1 MRHARAIVVLALPFL
16 WVSPVARAVQK
27 EDLLTVAGDPGQPG
41 GRIVVALRAQPKTLN
56 PVTVLDAPTREITQ
70 RMHADLI
77 SINRI
82 TQATESA
89 LAKSWTVS
97 KDGLH
102 YTLKLRQGLRFSDGH
117 PCDASD
123 VVFSFQVYQDEKTA
137 SPQRDLLMVDDKPIA
152 VRQLDADTVVFDLAK
167 PYAAAERLFDNVAIL
182 PRHLLEKEW
191 REGKMAQA
199 WTLGVTPEAIAGLG
213 PFCLKE
219 FKPGEKL
226 VLRRNPYYWKVDQK
240 GLRLP
245 YLDEIE
251 FQFAG
256 SEEAQVLRF
265 SAGQADVLNRLSSR
279 DFAFLEKDKAA
290 KGYRLVDLG
299 EGMEYNFLFFNLTPD
314 KSAKYPW
321 FSSLP
326 FRKAISAAIDRDAL
340 VRLVYQRR
348 AVPLW
353 GHVPPGNRN
362 WVNDRLPKAARSL
375 AQARQLL
382 TAAGF
387 HWSADG
393 MLQDSNGKAVEFSIA
408 TSASNPE
415 RVQMATLIQDDLRQ
429 LGIRVQVAAIE
440 FRTLLDKVLNKRDFE
455 AAILAMGNGDA
466 DPNAEMNIWLSSGAT
481 HLWNP
486 SQKQPATTWEAE
498 VDRLMYE
505 QTGVLDYAKRKRLY
519 DRVQDIVAGQLPF
532 IFLVSPNVLVAASGK
547 IGNFQAAVLDHHTLW
562 NADRLFIRETV
573 PPAGR

>member
-1 MRHARAIVVLALPFL
+1 M
-16 WVSPVARAVQK
+16 
-27 EDLLTVAGDPGQPG
+27 
-41 GRIVVALRAQPKTLN
+41 N
-56 PVTVLDAPTREITQ
+56 
-70 RMHADLI
+70 ADLI
-77 SINRI
+77 SINRATQI
-82 TQATESA
+82 TEPA

-102 YTLKLRQGLRFSDGH
+102 YTLRLRQGLRFSDGH

-123 VVFSFQVYQDEKTA
+123 VVFSFQVYLDEKTG
-137 SPQRDLLMVDDKPIA
+137 SPQRDLLIIDDKPVA
-152 VRQLDADTVVFDLAK
+152 VKQVDAGTVVFDLAK
-167 PYAAAERLFDNVAIL
+167 PYAAAERIFDSVAIL
-182 PRHLLEKEW
+182 PRHLLEKAW
-191 REGKMAQA
+191 REGKITEA
-199 WTLGVTPEAIAGLG
+199 WTLAVTPESIAGLG

-219 FKPGEKL
+219 FKPGEKV

-240 GLRLP
+240 GRRLP

-256 SEEAQVLRF
+256 SEEAQILRF

-279 DFAFLEKDKAA
+279 DFAFLEKEKAA

-314 KSAKYPW
+314 KSPKYPW
-321 FSSLP
+321 FSNLQ

-340 VRLVYQRR
+340 VRLVYQGR
-348 AVPLW
+348 AVPLS
-353 GHVPPGNRN
+353 GHVPPGNRR

-375 AQARQLL
+375 DQSRQLL
-382 TAAGF
+382 KAAGF
-387 HWSADG
+387 RLAADG
-393 MLQDSNGKAVEFSIA
+393 TLQDSNGKTVEFSIA

-429 LGIRVQVAAIE
+429 LGIRVQVAPIE

-455 AAILAMGNGDA
+455 AAILSMGNGDA

-498 VDRLMYE
+498 VDHLMH
-505 QTGVLDYAKRKRLY
+505 QQVGVLQYAKRKQLY
-519 DRVQDIVAGQLPF
+519 DRVQEIVAGQLPF
-532 IFLVSPNVLVAASGK
+532 LFLVSPNVLVAASGK

-573 PPAGR
+573 SPPAR